1 MANIDSWESFIRM
14 HGGIVGARDCFE
26 QVCDELLFK
35 ENSGRDVHRMHSA
48 GGDGGIDIYVSNED
62 GSVDIYQCKFFRDH
76 LDSSKWEQ
84 IKSSFKTLISGHSK
98 LKLNIRTWY
107 LCLPKQ
113 LLPDEIA
120 TYEKFKHDREQEGI
134 CIRLIDGKDLI
145 LRITEVGLADK
156 WFGANSDLLGTSN
169 NLIPIYL
176 SYPTPHTSLQLK
188 FIEYLKADLIK
199 RGLYPRN
206 VGSSEYSMDA
216 PLTAI
221 SRVMTEVQGC
231 LCVAFRRVYI
241 ENAVMK
247 KGANV
252 SDQIQENM
260 SQYWYT
266 SPFVHIEPAMAFQMK
281 LPTLIFKEKD
291 VAREGMLD
299 PAIRGIYLPEFEL
312 SAEEPISAFFE
323 SQMYVQLIEQYAEKV
338 LWTSK
343 PINRECSVAEFFQK
357 R

>member
-1 MANIDSWESFIRM
+1 MQVFQGSF
-14 HGGIVGARDCFE
+14 GFFKVGADKVIVQHTYFQSFE
-26 QVCDELLFK
+26 IEIKYQ
-35 ENSGRDVHRMHSA
+35 NM
-48 GGDGGIDIYVSNED
+48 VS
-62 GSVDIYQCKFFRDH
+62 VFA
-76 LDSSKWEQ
+76 
-84 IKSSFKTLISGHSK
+84 
-98 LKLNIRTWY
+98 
-107 LCLPKQ
+107 KQ
-113 LLPDEIA
+113 LLADEIA
-120 TYEKFKHDREQEGI
+120 TYEKFKQDREQEGI

-156 WFGANSDLLGTSN
+156 WFGVNTDLLETGKK
-169 NLIPIYL
+169 LVPIYL

-188 FIEYLKADLIK
+188 FIEYLKEDLIK
-199 RGLYPRN
+199 RGVFPRN

-252 SDQIQENM
+252 SGQQQENM
-260 SQYWYT
+260 NQYWYT
-266 SPFVHIEPAMAFQMK
+266 SPFVHIEPAIAIQMK
-281 LPTLIFKEKD
+281 LPTLIFKEKG

-299 PAIRGIYLPEFEL
+299 PAIRGFYLPEFEL

-323 SQMYVQLIEQYAEKV
+323 SQMYVQLIEQYMEKV
-338 LWTSK
+338 VWTSK
-343 PINRECSVAEFFQK
+343 PINRECSVAEFFRGK
-357 R
+357 